1 MVFATCFQAALQER
15 PQPVHLQTRRL
26 CGWPFRPFSSSFRA
40 LVDVFRTG
48 NWVWALG
55 DPWWLMLPTI
65 PHVVILRSSA
75 ARMAAKHLPTA
86 QAVGLSFAAA
96 VSVCARGHGRSDRA
110 AEPALRRCWAPAETS
125 HKSVCMAM
133 NSCVLMPCRASMA
146 WPAVRGVRW
155 LGQGSRNPYQ
165 SLPGAS

>member
-1 MVFATCFQAALQER
+1 MPWSLLATYFQAALQER
-15 PQPVHLQTRRL
+15 PQPLHLQTRRL
-26 CGWPFRPFSSSFRA
+26 CGWLFRPFSSSFRA

-65 PHVVILRSSA
+65 PHVVILCSSA

-96 VSVCARGHGRSDRA
+96 VSVCARGHGRCGTR
-110 AEPALRRCWAPAETS
+110 
-125 HKSVCMAM
+125 
-133 NSCVLMPCRASMA
+133 CRASLA
-146 WPAVRGVRW
+146 PV
-155 LGQGSRNPYQ
+155 LGTSRDQPQICVHGNEFVCPH
-165 SLPGAS
+165 AM